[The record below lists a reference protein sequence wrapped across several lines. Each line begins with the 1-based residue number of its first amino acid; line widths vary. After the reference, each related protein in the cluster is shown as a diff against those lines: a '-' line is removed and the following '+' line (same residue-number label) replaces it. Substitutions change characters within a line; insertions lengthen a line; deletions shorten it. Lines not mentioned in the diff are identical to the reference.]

1 MTEPT
6 TYFWSHFDTWVE
18 CPERYRTQYILKEP
32 YDIDDNWAVKEGR
45 EIHSMLANRLEKL
58 ATNKGFKAGNSLLL
72 KKYHALYGK
81 EDSEMTPWRTEV
93 TLPGREI
100 APGIL
105 IAGRVDAMAPNGL
118 IRDTKRKGRRYGL
131 AKDMLQL
138 MWYCLCAGTNRG
150 QLDLVYPPAWER
162 TEWGME
168 RLNYTFSKGDFSS
181 LITDIATFHEE
192 VKRNSSTNPVVAAP
206 RNHNSCHYC
215 PYTNGC
221 WPNLI
226 VK

>member
-18 CPERYRTQYILKEP
+18 CPERYRTQHILKEP

-45 EIHSMLANRLEKL
+45 EIHSMLARRLGRLE
-58 ATNKGFKAGNSLLL
+58 NFKAGNSLLL
-72 KKYHALYGK
+72 KKYHAMYARDDLSLG
-81 EDSEMTPWRTEV
+81 PWETEV
-93 TLPGREI
+93 TLPAREI

-105 IAGRVDAMAPNGL
+105 IAGRVDARASNGL

-168 RLNYTFSKGDFSS
+168 RLNYTFQESDFAQLRADIVRFHDAVGHLSS
-181 LITDIATFHEE
+181 GIVPAQ
-192 VKRNSSTNPVVAAP
+192 

-215 PYTNGC
+215 PFTKAC

>member
-6 TYFWSHFDTWVE
+6 TYYWSHFDTYIE

-32 YDIDDNWAVKEGR
+32 YDIDDNWAIKEGR
-45 EIHSMLANRLEKL
+45 EIHSMLARRLGRLE
-58 ATNKGFKAGNSLLL
+58 NFKPGNSLLL

-81 EDSEMTPWRTEV
+81 EDSELTPWQTEV

-105 IAGRVDAMAPNGL
+105 IAGRVDAKASNGL

-138 MWYCLCAGTNRG
+138 MWYCLVAGTDRG

-168 RLNYTFSKGDFSS
+168 RLNYTFKESDFMQ
-181 LITDIATFHEE
+181 LRADIIRFHDAVERLGNLLG
-192 VKRNSSTNPVVAAP
+192 KIAPVQ

-215 PYTNGC
+215 PYTMNC
-221 WPNLI
+221 WGELI

>member
-1 MTEPT
+1 MTSEPV
-6 TYFWSHFDTWVE
+6 TYYWSHFDTWVE

-45 EIHSMLANRLEKL
+45 EIHDMLARRLGRLE
-58 ATNKGFKAGNSLLL
+58 NFKAGNSLLL
-72 KKYHALYGK
+72 KKYHAMYAT
-81 EDSEMTPWRTEV
+81 EDRALGSWQTEIKLESV
-93 TLPGREI
+93 I
-100 APGIL
+100 VAPGIL
-105 IAGRVDAMAPNGL
+105 IAGRLDAWAPTTKL
-118 IRDTKRKGRRYGL
+118 VRETKRKGRRYGL

-138 MWYCLCAGTNRG
+138 MWYCLVAGTDHG

-168 RLNYTFSKGDFSS
+168 RLNYTFSQGQFSQ
-181 LITDIATFHEE
+181 LVTDIATFHEE
-192 VKRNSSTNPVVAAP
+192 VSRNSSTNPVVAAL

-215 PYTNGC
+215 PFTKAC
-221 WPNLI
+221 WGELI

>member
-1 MTEPT
+1 MTSEPVI
-6 TYFWSHFDTWVE
+6 YYWSHFDTWVE
-18 CPERYRTQYILKEP
+18 CPKRYRTQYILKEP

-45 EIHSMLANRLEKL
+45 EIHSMLARRLGRLE
-58 ATNKGFKAGNSLLL
+58 NFKAGNSLLL
-72 KKYHALYGK
+72 KKYHAMYGK

-138 MWYCLCAGTNRG
+138 MWYCLCAGTDRG

-168 RLNYTFSKGDFSS
+168 RLNYTFQESDFKA
-181 LITDIATFHEE
+181 LIADIEEFHEQAE
-192 VKRNSSTNPVVAAP
+192 LLPHESDSAM

-215 PYTNGC
+215 PYTAGC

>member
-1 MTEPT
+1 VTEPT

-18 CPERYRTQYILKEP
+18 CPERYRLRHILKEP
-32 YDIDDNWAVKEGR
+32 YDIENNWAVKEGR
-45 EIHSMLANRLEKL
+45 EIHSMLDKRLHKL
-58 ATNKGFKAGNSLLL
+58 ATNKGFKPGNSLLL

-81 EDSEMTPWRTEV
+81 EDKELTPWRTEV
-93 TLPGREI
+93 TLPSREI

-105 IAGRVDAMAPNGL
+105 IAGRVDAIAPTGL

-138 MWYCLCAGTNRG
+138 MWYCLVAGTDRG

-168 RLNYTFSKGDFSS
+168 RLNYTFQESDFEALRGDILRFHDSVGHISS
-181 LITDIATFHEE
+181 GIVLAQ
-192 VKRNSSTNPVVAAP
+192 
-206 RNHNSCHYC
+206 RNHGSCHYC
-215 PYTNGC
+215 PYTDRC
-221 WPNLI
+221 WPNL
-226 VK
+226 VVR

>member
-6 TYFWSHFDTWVE
+6 TYYWSHFDTYVE
-18 CPERYRTQYILKEP
+18 CPERYRLKYILKEP
-32 YDIDDNWAVKEGR
+32 YDIGDNYAIKEGQD
-45 EIHSMLANRLEKL
+45 IHRMLARRLKRL
-58 ATNKGFKAGNSLLL
+58 DHFKAGNSLLL
-72 KKYHALYGK
+72 KKYHEMYGK
-81 EDSEMTPWRTEV
+81 EDLSLGPCETEV

-138 MWYCLCAGTNRG
+138 MWYCLCAGTDRG

-168 RLNYTFSKGDFSS
+168 RLDYVFSQKDFDD
-181 LITDIATFHEE
+181 LVTEVVDFHESRPLVTE
-192 VKRNSSTNPVVAAP
+192 NSVQK
-206 RNHNSCHYC
+206 NHNSCHYC
-215 PYTNGC
+215 PYTKNC
-221 WPNLI
+221 WGELI